1 MDLMKTETHPFN
13 GVGDNSVFQTKLDLH
28 EETLKKVL
36 LALRRKHQ
44 KSLMPTTSNK
54 DES

>member
-13 GVGDNSVFQTKLDLH
+13 GVGDNPVFQTKLDLH
-28 EETLKKVL
+28 EETLKVL

-44 KSLMPTTSNK
+44 KLLMPPTSNK
-54 DES
+54 NES

>member
-1 MDLMKTETHPFN
+1 MKTETHPFN